1 MASALGCRLGGRA
14 LLPTQ
19 YSHGD
24 SYLEIPM
31 AMAGWVAMDGTV
43 ALSPSAV
50 FRSAAKCFATHIEL
64 AAIHLWLAAA
74 AAKL

>member
-1 MASALGCRLGGRA
+1 
-14 LLPTQ
+14 
-19 YSHGD
+19 
-24 SYLEIPM
+24 M